1 MLWESDE
8 IFSIGDRIIV
18 IFPDGAAQARV
29 SRIDGRQAAC
39 EFDRPV
45 AAAWINAPPMRQLFN
60 HNLDSAKADA
70 SAETLGARIR
80 RLRLDLGLTQAALA
94 QLMGV
99 SVPAVC
105 GWEVDRSR
113 PHPNRLAVLADA
125 LGVSH
130 SELLGDR
137 ELLRAS
143 KLNELEAQ
151 VASARVA
158 IAKAAGTAPD
168 QVSIYI
174 EW

>member
-1 MLWESDE
+1 
-8 IFSIGDRIIV
+8 
-18 IFPDGAAQARV
+18 
-29 SRIDGRQAAC
+29 
-39 EFDRPV
+39 
-45 AAAWINAPPMRQLFN
+45 
-60 HNLDSAKADA
+60 
-70 SAETLGARIR
+70 
-80 RLRLDLGLTQAALA
+80 
-94 QLMGV
+94 MGV